1 MSGVQ
6 SLLGSIDDCAYRNL
20 ADNNF
25 YLHLRQK
32 GRIHLNSTIH
42 LAGTL
47 LDTTTHDLCHGH
59 TGYTQIVQSLL
70 QGFESC
76 KLCDNNYF
84 VDTGCRNCCRS
95 CLYLYCRFLHGRR
108 SGVIITYTKAGIFIY
123 LHGHSV
129 GNIHN
134 AEACICGRKTML
146 AGIQTYNFLF
156 LRYA

>member
-6 SLLGSIDDCAYRNL
+6 SFLGSIDDCAYRNL

-25 YLHLRQK
+25 YLHFRQK

-42 LAGTL
+42 LTSTL
-47 LDTTTHDLCHGH
+47 LDTAAHDLCHGH

-70 QGFESC
+70 QSLEPGE
-76 KLCDNNYF
+76 LCDNNYF
-84 VDTGCRNCCRS
+84 VDTGCRNCCGNR
-95 CLYLYCRFLHGRR
+95 LYLYCYVLHGCG
-108 SGVIITYTKAGIFIY
+108 SCIIITYAKAGIFIY

-146 AGIQTYNFLF
+146 TGIQTNDLFF
-156 LRYA
+156 LRYT

>member
-6 SLLGSIDDCAYRNL
+6 SLLGSLYHSCYGDP
-20 ADNNF
+20 ADYDF
-25 YLHLRQK
+25 YLHLRKQS
-32 GRIHLNSTIH
+32 RIHFNTTIH

-47 LDTTTHDLCHGH
+47 LYATAHDLCHGH
-59 TGYTQIVQSLL
+59 TGYTQIVQCFL
-70 QGFESC
+70 QYFEPGE
-76 KLCDNNYF
+76 LCNNHYF
-84 VDTGCRNCCRS
+84 VDSGCGNCCRS
-95 CLYLYCRFLHGRR
+95 CLYFYCCFLHGCG
-108 SGVIITYTKAGIFIY
+108 SCVIITYAKAGIFIY

-134 AEACICGRKTML
+134 TEACICGRKTML